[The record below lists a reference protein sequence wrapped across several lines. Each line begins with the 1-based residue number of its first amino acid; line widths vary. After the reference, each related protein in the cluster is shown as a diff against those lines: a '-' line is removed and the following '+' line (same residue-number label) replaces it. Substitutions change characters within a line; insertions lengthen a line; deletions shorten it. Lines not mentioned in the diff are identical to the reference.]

1 MKVGELI
8 ERFRVTANDQQ
19 EPPFWSNE
27 LIVSYLNEAIQEA
40 CERAK
45 LIEDRRT
52 PEVCSVA
59 VVAGQNTYDLHA
71 SVFEI
76 KRLSLDGRVL
86 DETSVDELDCDA
98 PGWETRAGTPR
109 RFIFEQSSG
118 VTTTSICLVPTP
130 ANSGSIALT
139 VYRGALKPLRA
150 DVDFAKPELPERF
163 HERLLDWVLHRAY
176 LKQDADTFDP
186 NKAAQS
192 LALFAQAFGERVDA
206 NVQRKHRDRAPPL
219 VRSSW

>member
-52 PEVCSVA
+52 AEVCSVA

-86 DETSVDELDCDA
+86 DETSVEELDCVA
-98 PGWETRAGTPR
+98 PGWEGKTGTSR
-109 RFIFEQSSG
+109 QFIFEQARGNSPA
-118 VTTTSICLVPTP
+118 SIRLVPAS

-139 VYRGALKPLRA
+139 VYRCALKPLRA
-150 DVDFAKPELPERF
+150 DVELGKPELPERF

-186 NKAAQS
+186 NKATQS
-192 LALFAQAFGERVDA
+192 LALFVQAFGERVDA

-219 VRSSW
+219 VQSSW